1 MAASGPGNNVFQNTS
16 SNGFSNQDK
25 KTNKQN
31 GKSGNVAACRFDPNC
46 YRPDCYFR
54 HPKRDS
60 GLGKGNSHENAKGT
74 GKQKVC
80 RWDPNCKTPNC
91 WFRHPQRDAAAGQQ
105 PSNSNPFGQTKFG
118 QTSNPNGG
126 NLFNGT
132 RQQNINTLKSRMK
145 RSPETN
151 SLQNQNA
158 FQTQQN
164 NSFAGFSQGSNQQ
177 RKKVRIKRKK
187 SRNNR

>member
-1 MAASGPGNNVFQNTS
+1 M
-16 SNGFSNQDK
+16 
-25 KTNKQN
+25 
-31 GKSGNVAACRFDPNC
+31 AACRFDPNC

-60 GLGKGNSHENAKGT
+60 GLGKGNSQENAKGT

-91 WFRHPQRDAAAGQQ
+91 WFRHPKRDAASAGQQQ
-105 PSNSNPFGQTKFG
+105 PSNSNPF
-118 QTSNPNGG
+118 QTSNRNSGVNLYNGS
-126 NLFNGT
+126 

-145 RSPETN
+145 RSPEAN
-151 SLQNQNA
+151 SFQNQNA

-164 NSFAGFSQGSNQQ
+164 NSFAGFSQGNNQQ
-177 RKKVRIKRKK
+177 RKKVRIKNKKGRKQ
-187 SRNNR
+187 R